1 MVNKVGMEGS
11 IEKGGKI
18 RVIFEAKLF
27 LSFRP
32 FVAQTV
38 LNLFLTCSFI
48 IFQNFEVNIHN
59 F

>member
-27 LSFRP
+27 LIFRP

-38 LNLFLTCSFI
+38 LNLFLTCS
-48 IFQNFEVNIHN
+48 
-59 F
+59 